1 VRRPRFTIESSLGR
15 PGSIEADHFWWRLVG
30 ANGETIGVSETYT
43 RREDAVRGAK
53 AARRAAYLATIE
65 QPD

>member
-1 VRRPRFTIESSLGR
+1 VKRPRFEIKQGVH
-15 PGSIEADHFWWRLVG
+15 PGNGEGYFWWRLVG
-30 ANGETIGVSETYT
+30 GNGEVMGQSESYT
-43 RREDAVRGAK
+43 THADAVRGAK